1 MTWTEIRQHYP
12 HQWLL
17 VEALLAH
24 SKAGKR
30 QLDELAVIDA
40 FTDGEAA
47 LRSYLKLHRDAPL
60 RELYVV
66 HSDREELEI
75 TERPTLELRPARE
88 ARRDPLIDNPN
99 LAEAV
104 RVGWITPAEIV
115 SDEPPPRLPVAPLR
129 ELLLEL
135 DEDQADR

>member
-1 MTWTEIRQHYP
+1 MIWTEILRHYP

-24 SKAGKR
+24 SEAGKR

-40 FTDGEAA
+40 FPDGETA
-47 LRSYLKLHRDAPL
+47 LRGYLRLHRDAPS

-75 TERPTLELRPARE
+75 TERTLLGLR
-88 ARRDPLIDNPN
+88 
-99 LAEAV
+99 
-104 RVGWITPAEIV
+104 
-115 SDEPPPRLPVAPLR
+115 VAG
-129 ELLLEL
+129 
-135 DEDQADR
+135 